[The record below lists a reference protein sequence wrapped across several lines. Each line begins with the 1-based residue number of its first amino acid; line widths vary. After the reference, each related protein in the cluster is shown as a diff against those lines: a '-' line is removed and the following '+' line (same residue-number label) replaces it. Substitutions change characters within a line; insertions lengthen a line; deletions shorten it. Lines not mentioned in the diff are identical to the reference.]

1 MQGITIFY
9 KYSEDEFGLIKDGK
23 MIVYGSSLDK
33 QSTDFIKMTTQ
44 DILTTLGDS
53 IHIILYNSPQSYV
66 GALELIE
73 KYNLSDVRLLFEMEC
88 AALGSY
94 EFSQSD
100 DVLIQYILGTS
111 AYWLESNCG
120 VIECCG
126 DCLTMAAA
134 TSIKTIRSKNYTSEL
149 LKGCLLT
156 CLILEKKYFGVVL
169 NTFPFKFQV
178 QIVNSSETQ
187 PEELIQRYST
197 IPLRKSI
204 AFSLQST
211 DRVQLMIEEE
221 IWDITRYLLQ
231 YKITNTIETEI
242 CIDINHRVI
251 PTIRIKDNIHNQE
264 TNLHIVDIIKGVV
277 E

>member
-44 DILTTLGDS
+44 NILTTLGDS
-53 IHIILYNSPQSYV
+53 IRIILYNSPQSYV

-73 KYNLSDVRLLFEMEC
+73 KYNLSDVRLIFEMEC

-100 DVLIQYILGTS
+100 DVLIQYILETS
-111 AYWLESNCG
+111 VYWLESNSG

-126 DCLTMAAA
+126 ECLTETDA
-134 TSIKTIRSKNYTSEL
+134 TCIKTIRSKNYTSEL

-156 CLILEKKYFGVVL
+156 CLILEKKYFGVIL
-169 NTFPFKFQV
+169 NTFPFKIQV
-178 QIVNSSETQ
+178 QIVNSSGTQ
-187 PEELIQRYST
+187 TEELIQRYFT
-197 IPLRKSI
+197 IPLKRSGT
-204 AFSLQST
+204 FSLQASN
-211 DRVQLMIEEE
+211 RVHLMIEDETL
-221 IWDITRYLLQ
+221 DITRYLLQ
-231 YKITNTIETEI
+231 DKITDKIETEI
-242 CIDINHRVI
+242 NIDINHHVI
-251 PTIRIKDNIHNQE
+251 PTIIIKDKIHDRE
-264 TNLHIVDIIKGVV
+264 TNLHIVDIIKGDV

>member
-1 MQGITIFY
+1 M
-9 KYSEDEFGLIKDGK
+9 
-23 MIVYGSSLDK
+23 
-33 QSTDFIKMTTQ
+33 
-44 DILTTLGDS
+44 
-53 IHIILYNSPQSYV
+53 
-66 GALELIE
+66 
-73 KYNLSDVRLLFEMEC
+73 
-88 AALGSY
+88 
-94 EFSQSD
+94 
-100 DVLIQYILGTS
+100 
-111 AYWLESNCG
+111 
-120 VIECCG
+120 
-126 DCLTMAAA
+126 
-134 TSIKTIRSKNYTSEL
+134 
-149 LKGCLLT
+149 
-156 CLILEKKYFGVVL
+156 
-169 NTFPFKFQV
+169 

>member
-33 QSTDFIKMTTQ
+33 QSTDFIKITTQ
-44 DILTTLGDS
+44 DILTSLGNC
-53 IHIILYNSPQSYV
+53 IRIILYNSPQSYV

-73 KYNLSDVRLLFEMEC
+73 KYNLSDVRLIFEMEC

-100 DVLIQYILGTS
+100 SVLIQYVLDNS
-111 AYWLESNCG
+111 DYWIESG
-120 VIECCG
+120 DGLIECHG
-126 DCLTMAAA
+126 KGVTEAAVS
-134 TSIKTIRSKNYTSEL
+134 TRKTIYSQNYTSEL

-178 QIVNSSETQ
+178 QIVNSFCTQ
-187 PEELIQRYST
+187 TEELIQRYDIVPSRRT
-197 IPLRKSI
+197 
-204 AFSLQST
+204 ATFSLQVS
-211 DRVQLMIEEE
+211 DRVHLMIEE
-221 IWDITRYLLQ
+221 DILDIMHYLLRD
-231 YKITNTIETEI
+231 KITDKIELEI
-242 CIDINHRVI
+242 CLDINHNGI
-251 PTIRIKDNIHNQE
+251 PTIGIKDKIHDWE
-264 TNLHIVDIIKGVV
+264 TNLHIVDIIKGNV

>member
-1 MQGITIFY
+1 M
-9 KYSEDEFGLIKDGK
+9 
-23 MIVYGSSLDK
+23 
-33 QSTDFIKMTTQ
+33 
-44 DILTTLGDS
+44 
-53 IHIILYNSPQSYV
+53 
-66 GALELIE
+66 
-73 KYNLSDVRLLFEMEC
+73 
-88 AALGSY
+88 
-94 EFSQSD
+94 
-100 DVLIQYILGTS
+100 GTS

-126 DCLTMAAA
+126 DCLTMTAA

>member
-1 MQGITIFY
+1 MQGITIFF
-9 KYSEDEFGLIKDGK
+9 KYSEKEYGLIRDNK
-23 MIVYGSSLDK
+23 MLLCGSHLDDLPI
-33 QSTDFIKMTTQ
+33 DFVRISIDNIISILGSNIRILLFDSPRSYINALKLIK
-44 DILTTLGDS
+44 
-53 IHIILYNSPQSYV
+53 
-66 GALELIE
+66 

-94 EFSQSD
+94 EFNQSD

-111 AYWLESNCG
+111 VYWLESNSG

-126 DCLTMAAA
+126 ECLTQ
-134 TSIKTIRSKNYTSEL
+134 TDVTCIKTIQSKNYTSEL

-178 QIVNSSETQ
+178 QIVNSSCTQ
-187 PEELIQRYST
+187 TEELIQRYSI
-197 IPLRKSI
+197 IPSKRARKI
-204 AFSLQST
+204 SLQAS

-221 IWDITRYLLQ
+221 FLDITRYLLQ
-231 YKITNTIETEI
+231 DKITDKIELEI
-242 CIDINHRVI
+242 CLDISHNGI
-251 PTIRIKDNIHNQE
+251 PTIGIKDKIHDWE
-264 TNLHIVDIIKGVV
+264 TNLHIVDIIKGDA